1 MVNRRGA
8 LAAGEA
14 AMTVLAAIGM
24 VLAFLFFPV
33 AMVMAATGAMIA
45 GLHGAIV
52 GAIIGSLITFA
63 RS

>member
-1 MVNRRGA
+1 
-8 LAAGEA
+8 
-14 AMTVLAAIGM
+14 MTVLAAIGM

-33 AMVMAATGAMIA
+33 AMVMTAIGAMIA

>member
-1 MVNRRGA
+1 
-8 LAAGEA
+8 
-14 AMTVLAAIGM
+14 MTVLAAIGM

>member
-1 MVNRRGA
+1 MVA
-8 LAAGEA
+8 SEA

-33 AMVMAATGAMIA
+33 AMVMTAIGAMIA